1 MLPAPPKTE
10 PVARPKVTSGQEGNQ
25 WYCGIKVNIGVD
37 KDSGPIHSVETT
49 SANVHVINRAAQQL
63 RSEEEVVYG
72 DEGYQGNNKRPKI
85 SDKRITFGVA
95 MRPVKRRV
103 LPITQDGRLQDL
115 IETANIHMR
124 AKVKHPFRVIK

>member
-1 MLPAPPKTE
+1 MLPAPLKTE
-10 PVARPKVTSGQEGNQ
+10 PLARPKDTSDQEGNQ

-72 DEGYQGNNKRPKI
+72 DESYQGNNKRPKI
-85 SDKRITFGVA
+85 SDKRITFWVA

-115 IETANIHMR
+115 IETAHIHMR

>member
-10 PVARPKVTSGQEGNQ
+10 PVARPKVTSGQESNQ

-49 SANVHVINRAAQQL
+49 SANVHVINRAAQPL

-72 DEGYQGNNKRPKI
+72 DEGYQGNDKRPKI
-85 SDKRITFGVA
+85 SDKRITFVVA

-103 LPITQDGRLQDL
+103 LPITQDGQLQDL
-115 IETANIHMR
+115 IETTKIHIR
-124 AKVKHPFRVIK
+124 AKVKHPFRIIK